1 MADLRVL
8 LKPFKL
14 KGLTLKNRIVST
26 PHAPAYARDGMPQ
39 ERYQLYHE
47 EKAKGGVGLVMFGG
61 SSTIAPECPATFGQ
75 LCVDDD
81 RIIPFFREF
90 SDRIHRHGATTICQ
104 ISHMGRR
111 TRWDVG
117 DWLAPIS
124 ASPVWEPDHQ
134 AFPKE
139 MEDWDFKRVI
149 DAFAA
154 GALRCKM
161 GGLDGVEL
169 SFNSLHLIPQFWSP
183 SVNQRQ
189 DGYGGSLENRM
200 RLSYQVVDAVR
211 DAVGEEFVV
220 GVRLSVDELIE
231 DGLSD
236 AECREIGVK
245 LAATGKVDY
254 FNTQGSQPRDFPS
267 LAVNMAGMAFP
278 VAPFLHLASALRA
291 ASGIPVMQAHRI
303 NDLNTAAMAI
313 EEGHLDLVGLTRMHI
328 ADPHIVRKLQEGRV
342 DDIRQCV
349 GANYCIDRI
358 YFGKEA
364 LCIQNAATGRE
375 ATMPHAL
382 TRARRRKKA
391 VVIGGGPGGLEA
403 ARVCAERGHAVVL
416 FERSDQVGG
425 QINLAA
431 RASWRESLS
440 GIVRWLGGQVQKLAV
455 DLRLTTPASAELVFA
470 ENPDIVIVATGG
482 RPNKGRFKGAEL
494 AVSTWDILSGKVG
507 AGDSVLLYDDNDSHQ
522 GPSCAEMLAQ
532 KGAKLEIATP
542 DRIIGRAIGGTNFPT
557 HLRNLYKADVII
569 SPDLKLTEVY
579 REGNKTVPVLRNI
592 YSDRVEER
600 AVDQVVAEHGT
611 LPNDELYFAL
621 KPHSSNLG
629 EVDYYAL
636 RDARRQAVISNLDGR
651 FVLYRVGDAVASRN
665 IHAAIYDSLRLC
677 KDL

>member
-1 MADLRVL
+1 MVDVTVL

-14 KGLTLKNRIVST
+14 KGLTLKNRVVST
-26 PHAPAYARDGMPQ
+26 PHAPAYAQDAMPQ
-39 ERYQLYHE
+39 ERYQLYQE

-81 RIIPFFREF
+81 RIIPFFRQLA
-90 SDRIHRHGATTICQ
+90 DRIHRHGAATICQ
-104 ISHMGRR
+104 ITHMGRR

-117 DWLAPIS
+117 DWMPPIS

-139 MEDWDFKRVI
+139 MEDWDFRRVI

-154 GALRCKM
+154 GARRCEG

-169 SFNSLHLIPQFWSP
+169 SFNSLHLVPQFWSP

-189 DGYGGSLENRM
+189 DEYGGSLENRM
-200 RLSYQVVDAVR
+200 RLSYEVLDAVR
-211 DAVGEEFVV
+211 AAVSDRFVI

-231 DGLSD
+231 DGLSEV
-236 AECREIGVK
+236 ECREIGVK
-245 LAATGKVDY
+245 LAQTGKVDY

-267 LAVNMAGMAFP
+267 LALNMAGMAFP
-278 VAPFLHLASALRA
+278 VAPFLHQASALKA
-291 ASGIPVMQAHRI
+291 ACGIPVMQAHRI

-375 ATMPHAL
+375 ATMPHVLAK
-382 TRARRRKKA
+382 AAQRRKA
-391 VVIGGGPGGLEA
+391 VVIGAGPGGLEA

-416 FERSDQVGG
+416 FERSERVGG

-431 RASWRESLS
+431 RATWREALS
-440 GIVRWLGGQVQKLAV
+440 GIVRWLGGQVQKLGV
-455 DLRLTTPASAELVFA
+455 DLRLGTAATAELVLA
-470 ENPDIVIVATGG
+470 EEPDIVVVATGG
-482 RPNKGRFKGAEL
+482 HPNKGRFKGAEL
-494 AVSTWDILSGKVG
+494 AVSSWDIISGAVEVCE
-507 AGDSVLLYDDNDSHQ
+507 SVLLYDDNDSHQ
-522 GPSCAEMLAQ
+522 GPSCAEVLAQ

-542 DRIIGRAIGGTNFPT
+542 DRVIGRSIGATNFPS

-569 SPDLKLTEVY
+569 SPDLKLVEVY
-579 REGNKTVPVLRNI
+579 REGNKIIPMLRNL

-621 KPHSSNLG
+621 KPQSTNLG
-629 EVDYYAL
+629 EVDYYAM
-636 RDARRQAVISNLDGR
+636 RDARPQALVSHAGGKFL
-651 FVLYRVGDAVASRN
+651 LYRVGDAVASRN